1 VCLVCWLVAG
11 PNSRVYVFA
20 HFTHAVVWV
29 LYARVYGTHTSR
41 GCEWFETCDMR
52 PRRRNSRQYCCLDV
66 QKIVPNKRKVLKI
79 FHALTCCDAACG
91 HTTPH
96 HTTPH
101 HTTPHHT
108 TPHHTTP
115 HHTTPHHP
123 TPHHTTP
130 HHTTPHHTTPHHTTP
145 HHTRGVHIYHRVY
158 RRER

>member
-115 HHTTPHHP
+115 HHTTPHH
-123 TPHHTTP
+123 TTRVGYISITEYIGASDSARCWLCLYTFLHTFA
-130 HHTTPHHTTPHHTTP
+130 
-145 HHTRGVHIYHRVY
+145 
-158 RRER
+158 